1 MPKAVKKAVLAVMT
15 SEGTLDEKA
24 AETLWDKLE
33 REGRIVEETW
43 G

>member
-1 MPKAVKKAVLAVMT
+1 MPKSVKKALLAVFR
-15 SEGTLDEKA
+15 SQGVLDEPKA
-24 AETLWDKLE
+24 EDVWDSLD